1 MVAIACRRGVASM
14 TLVDWEVGAFYS
26 NCHRA
31 YVGDWE
37 RPVRD
42 QQESSTDG
50 TPIEG
55 DRRSRIRPIR
65 SSRSRLRRLVR
76 LV

>member
-37 RPVRD
+37 RPV

-55 DRRSRIRPIR
+55 DRRSRIRLIR